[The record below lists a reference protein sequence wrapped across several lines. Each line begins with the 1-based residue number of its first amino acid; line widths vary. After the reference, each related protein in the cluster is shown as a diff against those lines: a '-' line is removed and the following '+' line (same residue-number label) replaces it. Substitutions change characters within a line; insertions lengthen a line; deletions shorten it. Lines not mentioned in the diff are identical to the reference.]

1 MCGSISPREREMM
14 RLEYEQ
20 MLARQAEEAERE
32 IEMTREL
39 IDEPLPEK
47 TAARVEEVPV
57 ASQRPAKRVARVME
71 RV

>member
-1 MCGSISPREREMM
+1 MTEEERRSMWRQI
-14 RLEYEQ
+14 RLQEE
-20 MLARQAEEAERE
+20 AEERERE

>member
-1 MCGSISPREREMM
+1 MTEEERRSMWRQI
-14 RLEYEQ
+14 RLQEE
-20 MLARQAEEAERE
+20 AEERERE

-47 TAARVEEVPV
+47 TAARVEEVP
-57 ASQRPAKRVARVME
+57 AAEKRPAKRVARVME

>member
-39 IDEPLPEK
+39 IDEPLPE
-47 TAARVEEVPV
+47 TLQGGPA
-57 ASQRPAKRVARVME
+57 AKRHV
-71 RV
+71 